1 MDKEMYL
8 KAVEELIE
16 SDEYKKILIG
26 LTPSKYIGL
35 AAKLAEIK

>member
-8 KAVEELIE
+8 KAVEELI
-16 SDEYKKILIG
+16 DNNEYKRILVD

-35 AAKLAEIK
+35 AAKLAEMK